1 MHTTNTF
8 SPPFDGS
15 PFPVRRVQTEPIQQD
30 QALIWIL
37 AVIGGLIGLYFL
49 DISAWIPVGFCLVGL
64 VTGHLLVSTRT
75 HFPLP
80 HAAVLI
86 ASLYYIVA
94 PLISIY
100 FPPPNHALYYFKGNP
115 GTYFS
120 YAIPCICCLAAG
132 WSVAFSGTRLSF
144 LTNQIRNVDPRLT
157 SGLDIL
163 LYAGLAVTL
172 VSSFSHGPMS
182 IRFVIT
188 LLGNLRFIGAFGWML
203 LGTEGWKKRFALVMI
218 IELYRATSLGFF
230 LDFALTCLSA
240 GVIVIARYRPSKK
253 VLAAAVIGAV
263 LFLPCIQYAKWEFR
277 KSTWRFNNDEQY
289 LAVFGNNFKLTRF
302 NKPFLLI
309 AKTAESSTRLLRMD
323 QVRNFICETTLR
335 YNQGWIVDRIILQV
349 PRREPY
355 AGGSTIKSAII
366 ASIFPRFVL
375 PNKMKSGGS
384 TLFTR
389 FTGVRI
395 NSTTSMNLGFVGEMY
410 ANFGY
415 YGGIIG
421 CGVYGLFLGTILRIL
436 LKTAESRPLVMSF
449 IPFVLNFAV
458 VSEVGLLEVLNY
470 TMKSLMF
477 IFVFYWI
484 FPGLFMQSN
493 PPAASRLQ
501 PRRSTN
507 SDRLP
512 HSISS

>member
-1 MHTTNTF
+1 MSHPNTF
-8 SPPFDGS
+8 SSAFEGQPFAS
-15 PFPVRRVQTEPIQQD
+15 PVPRAESAPQD
-30 QALIWIL
+30 RSLIWL
-37 AVIGGLIGLYFL
+37 LGVVGGMAGLYFL
-49 DISAWIPVGFCLVGL
+49 EISPWIAVGFAMFGM
-64 VTGHLLVSTRT
+64 VTGHLLVTTKT

-100 FPPPNHALYYFKGNP
+100 FPPPNHQLYHFKGSP
-115 GTYFS
+115 GTYFA
-120 YAIPCICCLAAG
+120 YAVPCICCLALG
-132 WSVAFSGTRLSF
+132 WSVAFSGTRLAF
-144 LTNQIRNVDPRLT
+144 LTSQIRNVDPKLT
-157 SGLDIL
+157 SGLDFL
-163 LYAGLAVTL
+163 LYSGLLVTF
-172 VSSFSHGPMS
+172 VTSFVHGPMS
-182 IRFVIT
+182 VRFVVT

-203 LGTEGWKKRFALVMI
+203 LGLEGWKKRFMLVMI
-218 IELYRATSLGFF
+218 IELYRAASLGFF

-240 GVIVIARYRPSKK
+240 GVIIIARYRPSKK
-253 VLAAAVIGAV
+253 ILATAVVSAI

-277 KSTWRFNNDEQY
+277 KSTWRSNGDEQY
-289 LAVFGNNFKLTRF
+289 LTVFGNNLKLTRF
-302 NKPFLLI
+302 NKPFLLM
-309 AKTAESSTRLLRMD
+309 AKTVESSTRLFSAD
-323 QVRNFICETTLR
+323 QVGSFISETTLR

-355 AGGSTIKSAII
+355 AGGSTIKSAVI
-366 ASIFPRFVL
+366 ASIFPRFIL

-421 CGVYGLFLGTILRIL
+421 CGVYGLFLGGILRML
-436 LKTAESRPLVMSF
+436 LKAAESRPLVMAF

-470 TMKSLMF
+470 TMKSLLF
-477 IFVFYWI
+477 IAAFYWV
-484 FPGLFMQSN
+484 FPGLFTQATPVAA
-493 PPAASRLQ
+493 PPRQARSR
-501 PRRSTN
+501 PRPIPEPQ
-507 SDRLP
+507 DF
-512 HSISS
+512 H